1 MTGAII
7 ERMRI
12 ALTVWLLAAPLCSLA
27 ADGPARSAIFLVGP
41 IGAESAREAA
51 RGVASAVQHW
61 LAEPRS
67 AAEMRRAGSL
77 DSLPFEPKSPFKSTE
92 AALFGAAQ
100 AARDTD
106 PEVFLNALDRAA
118 QALGGRVGLRI
129 LVAIVEQPPLSTAGE
144 TQLNQIVDYC
154 KANGIRVVVLDPGE
168 VRAKG
173 ATGSLET
180 LAQATGGV
188 LIREAKK
195 LEAAVLVA
203 SAGSKTGASAYETA
217 APASVASPANL
228 PAMPTDLPVYTRFM
242 RISPQGSQSFG
253 VEQSVSAGRGG
264 ISSVDGGPIIESTT
278 GPMRGLLLVESPIS
292 ALQFDVDDNAGTY
305 AAQARVT
312 QIARNA
318 AGKVVWRATK
328 TMSMRGPLRKMDA
341 RKKGNLYYMR
351 EVVLPAGQYTLEAT
365 VEDLLAK
372 KSGGVRTPL
381 RTSMGT
387 PGFTVSDAL
396 VVRPFDGATD
406 KFEADQVLQY
416 DGNAISPLL
425 DPVYRAGEPF
435 TLQIYVVVY
444 PDLYGSQPQMS
455 LELLRQGHVVGRSSL
470 PFLDKIRNEAGEGGS
485 MGMASEQ
492 KHEFPYLAT
501 LRGVRLSAGDY
512 EARVTVRQGKL
523 ALTRPVTF
531 RVVGNQSGPLVASA
545 GRGPNAAPPADDDAE
560 YAEVKLPEVD
570 PVHLAADAGVLAP
583 ADQQRLW
590 EEAAGSAL
598 SYSTRLP
605 NFRCDRET
613 RRLTAPVKG
622 KERFRETDSLIE
634 QLTYEGGK
642 ESYRTL
648 EVNGEKSSLGRD
660 ELKGVQSRGEFGSM
674 LKSIFR
680 PEAAAQYKWAGRALN
695 GGVLCDVFDVDVPA
709 ARSNFILTFNMR
721 QEIAGFHGRVFVD
734 ADSALVRRIV
744 LEGQG
749 LPKDFALQSPTFS
762 LEYGM
767 ARVGGQDYLLPLR
780 SVLQVRRGKRVV
792 RNETQF
798 RNYRKFEAASQIKFQ

>member
-1 MTGAII
+1 
-7 ERMRI
+7 MRI
-12 ALTVWLLAAPLCSLA
+12 AAVVCLLTAPLGALA
-27 ADGPARSAIFLVGP
+27 ADGAARTAIFLVGP
-41 IGAESAREAA
+41 VGAESARDAA
-51 RGVASAVQHW
+51 RGAASVARHW
-61 LAEPRS
+61 LEEPGS

-77 DSLPFEPKSPFKSTE
+77 DFLPFEPRSPVKSME
-92 AALFGAAQ
+92 VALFEAAQ
-100 AARDTD
+100 AVRDTD

-118 QALGGRVGLRI
+118 QALAGRVGLRI
-129 LVAIVEQPPLSTAGE
+129 LVVIVEEPPLSTAGE
-144 TQLNQIVDYC
+144 TQLKQIVDYC
-154 KANGIRVVVLDPGE
+154 KANGVRVVVLDPGA

-173 ATGSLET
+173 ATGSFET

-203 SAGSKTGASAYETA
+203 SSGSKTGASPYEAA
-217 APASVASPANL
+217 APAATAHDQNL
-228 PAMPTDLPVYTRFM
+228 PALARDLPVYTRFM

-253 VEQSVSAGRGG
+253 VEQSVGAGRGG
-264 ISSVDGGPIIESTT
+264 ITTVDGGPIIENTT
-278 GPMRGLLLVESPIS
+278 GPMRGLFLVESPIS
-292 ALQFDVDDNAGTY
+292 ALDFDVDDNAGTY
-305 AAQARVT
+305 SAQARVT

-318 AGKVVWRATK
+318 SGKIVWRATK
-328 TMSMRGPLRKMDA
+328 PISMHGPLKKLDA
-341 RKKGNLYYMR
+341 RRKGNIYYMR

-372 KSGGVRTPL
+372 KSGGVREPL

-387 PGFTVSDAL
+387 PSFTVSDAI
-396 VVRPFDGATD
+396 VVRPFDGASD
-406 KFEADQVLQY
+406 RFDADQVLNY

-435 TLQIYVVVY
+435 TLQIYLIVY
-444 PDLYGSQPQMS
+444 PDIYGAQPQMS

-470 PFLDKIRNEAGEGGS
+470 PFMDKIRNEGAEGGS

-523 ALTRPVTF
+523 ALTRPLTF
-531 RVVGNQSGPLVASA
+531 RVVGNQTNVVLASA
-545 GRGPNAAPPADDDAE
+545 AHGPAASASDDDAE

-570 PVHLAADAGVLAP
+570 PVHLAADAGVLAR
-583 ADQQRLW
+583 AEQQKLW
-590 EEAAGSAL
+590 DEASSSAL
-598 SYSTRLP
+598 SYAARLP

-622 KERFRETDSLIE
+622 SERFKETDSLIE

-648 EVNGEKSSLGRD
+648 EVNGEKSSVGRD

-695 GGVLCDVFDVDVPA
+695 GGVLCDVFDVEVPA

-734 ADSALVRRIV
+734 ADNALVRRIV
-744 LEGQG
+744 LEGKG

-767 ARVGGQDYLLPLR
+767 ARVGRQDYLLPLR

-798 RNYRKFEAASQIKFQ
+798 RDYRKFEAASQIKFQ